1 MLEWLKD
8 NVSGDALALL
18 LAVATWAYH
27 KVKGD
32 KTESVKDIAW
42 NALRGVAIKLA
53 ESDETVGVVR
63 EKLTAAAWAA
73 LSRAGVKKSKA
84 LEGIVSAV
92 VDRGVSEVRERVL
105 QRKQLEAKLMAT
117 LSSASDVSKAF
128 TPPANPTVP
137 PLGLNIE
144 IVKPE

>member
-73 LSRAGVKKSKA
+73 LARAGVKKSGA

-117 LSSASDVSKAF
+117 LSSASDMSKAF
-128 TPPANPTVP
+128 TPPTNPTVP